1 MKHWHG
7 KILALGLLVGM
18 GLSAAVPTGRI
29 VATGL
34 GLAVHESELDASYRR
49 YVMTQATLGV
59 NVSPLIEKAIQKQ
72 LLNDLIM
79 QRLLARRAQA
89 GDRTKAQAD
98 AGKQYNELKS
108 MFLTDDAFRL
118 HLESKGMSITEFRR
132 QLRVELLA
140 DTVARRE
147 LNSKVQAKESELL
160 KFYNDRNAKG
170 QWNVPE
176 QAKVA
181 EVFISLVDPA
191 TNLRLN
197 PDARAKKQAT
207 ATKVF
212 GKASVGIEFK
222 QLVKEFSENPLT
234 KQTDGEF
241 RLLAGQSEPKVE
253 KAVFA
258 LKVNQVSQPLESKVG
273 FHIVKMLE
281 HKAARKKGFAEVR
294 NDIREYLQ
302 AEAYGKAL
310 PDYFKRLKKENNVRI
325 LMAGLAD

>member
-1 MKHWHG
+1 MKHWQRNF
-7 KILALGLLVGM
+7 LALGLLASM
-18 GLSAAVPTGRI
+18 GLAAAAPTGRI
-29 VATGL
+29 VATGV
-34 GLAVHESELDASYRR
+34 GLAVHESELDAAYRC

-59 NVSPLIEKAIQKQ
+59 NVSPLVEKAIQKQ

-79 QRLLARRAQA
+79 QRLLNQRAQA
-89 GDRTKAQAD
+89 GDRTKAEAD

-108 MFLTDDAFRL
+108 TFLTDNAFRL
-118 HLESKGMSITEFRR
+118 HLESKGMTLAVFRK
-132 QLRVELLA
+132 QLRIELLA

-147 LNSKVQAKESELL
+147 LHSKVQAKESELL

-181 EVFISLVDPA
+181 EVFISLVDPS

-197 PDARAKKQAT
+197 PDARASKQAV
-207 ATKVF
+207 AAKVF
-212 GKASVGIEFK
+212 AKAAAGIDFK

-234 KQTDGEF
+234 KQVDGE
-241 RLLAGQSEPKVE
+241 LVLVAGQVEAKVE
-253 KAVFA
+253 KTVLA
-258 LKVNQVSQPLESKVG
+258 LKVNQICPPVESEQG

-281 HKAARKKGFAEVR
+281 HKPARKKPYAEVR

-302 AEAYGKAL
+302 AEAYGKVL
-310 PDYFKRLKKENNVRI
+310 PDYFKRLKKESGVRV
-325 LMAGLAD
+325 LLAD

>member
-1 MKHWHG
+1 MEHWQR
-7 KILALGLLVGM
+7 KFLALGLLAGM
-18 GLSAAVPTGRI
+18 GLTAAVPTGRI
-29 VATGL
+29 VATGV
-34 GLAVHESELDASYRR
+34 GLAVHESEVDAAYRC

-59 NVSPLIEKAIQKQ
+59 DVSPLIEKAIQKQ

-79 QRLLARRAQA
+79 QRLLDRRAQA
-89 GDRTKAQAD
+89 GDRTKAEAD

-108 MFLTDDAFRL
+108 TFLTDDAFRL
-118 HLESKGMSITEFRR
+118 HLESKGMSVAEFRR

-147 LNSKVQAKESELL
+147 LHSKVQSKESDLL
-160 KFYNDRNAKG
+160 KFFNDRNAKG

-181 EVFISLVDPA
+181 EVFISLVDPS

-197 PDARAKKQAT
+197 PDARASKQAI
-207 ATKVF
+207 AAKVF
-212 GKASVGIEFK
+212 AKAAAGIDFK
-222 QLVKEFSENPLT
+222 QLVKEFSENPHT
-234 KQTDGEF
+234 KQLDGE
-241 RLLAGQSEPKVE
+241 LVLMAGQVEAKVE
-253 KAVFA
+253 KAVLA
-258 LKVNQVSQPLESKVG
+258 LKVNQICPPVESEQG

-281 HKAARKKGFAEVR
+281 HKPARKKPFAEVR

-310 PDYFKRLKKENNVRI
+310 PDYFKRLKKECGVRV
-325 LMAGLAD
+325 LLAD

>member
-1 MKHWHG
+1 MKHWQR
-7 KILALGLLVGM
+7 KISALGLLAGLS
-18 GLSAAVPTGRI
+18 LSAAVPTGRI
-29 VATGL
+29 VATGV
-34 GLAVHESELDASYRR
+34 GVAVHESELESAYRR

-59 NVSPLIEKAIQKQ
+59 NVSPLAEKAIQKR
-72 LLNDLIM
+72 LLSDLIV
-79 QRLLARRAQA
+79 QRLLDRRAQA
-89 GDRTKAQAD
+89 GDRAKAELE
-98 AGKQYNELKS
+98 AGKKYTELKNS
-108 MFLTDDAFRL
+108 FLTDDAFRL
-118 HLESKGMSITEFRR
+118 HLESNGMSSADFLK

-147 LNSKVQAKESELL
+147 LHSKVQAKESELL
-160 KFYNDRNAKG
+160 KFYNDRNAKS

-176 QAKVA
+176 QAMVA

-212 GKASVGIEFK
+212 GQASVGIEFK

-241 RLLAGQSEPKVE
+241 LLVAGQGEPKVE

-258 LKVNQVSQPLESKVG
+258 LKVNQISQPLESKVG

-281 HKAARKKGFAEVR
+281 HKAARTKGFAEVR
-294 NDIREYLQ
+294 NDIREFLQ
-302 AEAYGKAL
+302 AEAYGKEL
-310 PDYFKRLKKENNVRI
+310 PDYFKQLKKESEVRI
-325 LMAGLAD
+325 LVANLAD